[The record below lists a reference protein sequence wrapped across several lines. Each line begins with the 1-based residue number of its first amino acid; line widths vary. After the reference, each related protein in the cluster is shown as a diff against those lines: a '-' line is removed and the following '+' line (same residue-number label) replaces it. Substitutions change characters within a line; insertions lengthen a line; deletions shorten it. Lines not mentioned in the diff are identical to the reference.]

1 MEIPVKTVNHGFVTA
16 PLEASLVDQLPPG
29 VRAELSPEL
38 LKGIAEERRTL
49 RVTLTKAGPTDIAV
63 SFRARNDI
71 PNLGGRD
78 RVSFL
83 GEEARRAGRSN

>member
-1 MEIPVKTVNHGFVTA
+1 MGA
-16 PLEASLVDQLPPG
+16 GQQLSPG
-29 VRAELSPEL
+29 V

-63 SFRARNDI
+63 SFPARNDI

-78 RVSFL
+78 GVSFL
-83 GEEARRAGRSN
+83 GALSAISSSFRGLVIR